1 MFACGTKQRLGNV
14 HFCAACEGQAD
25 IDQRRRFMSTR
36 PNNIGYGLV
45 RGDCR
50 SDAARNHVFFAVVS
64 GLRLIPAIASKGIA
78 AGAAP
83 VTR

>member
-1 MFACGTKQRLGNV
+1 
-14 HFCAACEGQAD
+14 
-25 IDQRRRFMSTR
+25 MSTR